1 MLKKAVG
8 KTAANEEAMRTLGL
22 AVRRRLLRHLLEEGP
37 MSEHVRESLRN
48 VALISSAGAGKT
60 SLAEAMLFTAGAV
73 PHLGSIA
80 QGTTVSDFEPEE
92 LHRRCSVSTSLLR
105 CSWNHTTINL
115 IDPPGALNL
124 LGETIMA
131 LQAVDAVILVVGGST
146 GIRSELVRVWSR
158 VTALGL
164 PCLLFLN
171 QWDKDDAA
179 LDGVV
184 AMCQRDLGIRPLPM
198 SLPLGGGAQLDGVLD
213 LVQQRVVTSRPDTST
228 FQQLPIP
235 DDRRK
240 SMEES
245 RKRIEETVAENDDR
259 LLEQYLAVGELQQED
274 LINGLC
280 LGVQTRMIVPFY
292 RGSAIR
298 NIGIVPLLN
307 AVVDLLPSPTDRA
320 GKTTLEGLRP
330 DTGETVCRRAVP
342 EDPFSGIVF
351 KTLIDPFVGRLSY
364 VRVLSGVL
372 HADSMIFNSA
382 RGSKEKS
389 GHLYT
394 LLGKK
399 HTAVPSSGAGEIVAV
414 GKLKDTQTGDTLCD
428 EHAPICYPKTA
439 LPRPVLSFAIEPK
452 SKADIEKI
460 SLGLHKL
467 IEEDP
472 TLEFSRHA
480 DTKEIVLS
488 GMGQLHIDLALE
500 KLRRKYGAEVVLHMP
515 KIPYRETIRTTAQAQ
530 GKYKKQTGGH
540 GQYGDCWLELS
551 PLPRGEGFRFEN
563 KVVGGAIPRNFIPAV
578 EKGVVEAMHHGSL
591 TGFPVVDCRVAVYDG
606 SYHAVDSSEIAFKIA
621 ATMGFKK
628 ALEAAHPVLLEPIM
642 TVEVEAPADHIGGV
656 IGDLNAR
663 RGRILHM
670 EAKDQ
675 MEQIKALVPM
685 AELLIYATTLN
696 SLTAGRGSYAMEFSH
711 YDEVPRELAV
721 RIVEAHKV
729 ETHAA
734 AH

>member
-1 MLKKAVG
+1 
-8 KTAANEEAMRTLGL
+8 
-22 AVRRRLLRHLLEEGP
+22 
-37 MSEHVRESLRN
+37 MSEPHRESLRN
-48 VALISSAGAGKT
+48 VVLISSAGAGKT
-60 SLAEAMLFTAGAV
+60 SLAEAILFTAGTV

-92 LHRRCSVSTSLLR
+92 LHRRSSVSTSLLR

-115 IDPPGALNL
+115 VDPPGALSL
-124 LGETIMA
+124 LGETVMA
-131 LQAVDAVILVVGGST
+131 LRAVDAVILVVGASS
-146 GIRSELVRVWSR
+146 GIRSELVRIWAR

-171 QWDKDDAA
+171 EMDKDGVS
-179 LDGVV
+179 LDEVA
-184 AMCQRDLGIRPLPM
+184 AMCQRDLGIMPLPM
-198 SLPLGGGAQLDGVLD
+198 SLPYGSGTQLKGVLD
-213 LVQQRVVTSRPDTST
+213 LAQQRVITSRTESPTI
-228 FQQLPIP
+228 QQLSIP
-235 DDRRK
+235 EQEQTLVTDA
-240 SMEES
+240 
-245 RKRIEETVAENDDR
+245 RKRIQEGVAERDDR
-259 LLEQYLAVGELQQED
+259 LLEQYLALGELTKED
-274 LINGLC
+274 LTDGLR
-280 LGVQTRMIVPFY
+280 LGVQAGLIIPLY
-292 RGSAIR
+292 SGSAIR

-307 AVVDLLPSPTDRA
+307 AIVDLLPSPMDQA
-320 GKTTLEGLRP
+320 VKIPLEGLRP
-330 DTGETVCRRAVP
+330 DTGEAVSRRAVQ

-364 VRVLSGVL
+364 MRVLSGAL
-372 HADSMIFNSA
+372 HADSMVFNSS
-382 RGSKEKS
+382 RGGKEKS

-399 HTAVPSSGAGEIVAV
+399 HTSVPSASAGDIVAI

-428 EHAPICYPKTA
+428 EQAPICYPKTA

-452 SKADIEKI
+452 SNADIEKI

-500 KLRRKYGAEVVLHMP
+500 KLHRKYGADVVLHMP
-515 KIPYRETIRTTAQAQ
+515 KIPYHETIRTTAQAQ

-540 GQYGDCWLELS
+540 GQYGDCWLELA
-551 PLPRGEGFRFEN
+551 PLPRGEGFKFEN
-563 KVVGGAIPRNFIPAV
+563 KVVGGAIPRNFIAAV
-578 EKGVVEAMHHGSL
+578 EKGVVEAMHHGGL
-591 TGFPVVDCRVAVYDG
+591 AGFPVVDCRVMVYDG
-606 SYHAVDSSEIAFKIA
+606 SYHAVDSSEMAFKIA
-621 ATMGFKK
+621 ASMGFKK
-628 ALEAAHPVLLEPIM
+628 ALEAANSILLEPIM
-642 TVEVEAPADHIGGV
+642 TVEIEAPADHIGGV

-663 RGRILHM
+663 RGRILHV

-675 MEQIKALVPM
+675 TEQITALVPM
-685 AELLIYATTLN
+685 AEMLTYATMLN
-696 SLTAGRGSYAMEFSH
+696 SLTAGRGSYAMEFAR

-721 RIVEAHKV
+721 RIIETHKV

>member
-1 MLKKAVG
+1 
-8 KTAANEEAMRTLGL
+8 
-22 AVRRRLLRHLLEEGP
+22 
-37 MSEHVRESLRN
+37 MSELQRESLRN
-48 VALISSAGAGKT
+48 VAMISSAGAGKT
-60 SLAEAMLFTAGAV
+60 SLAEAMLFAAGAV

-92 LHRRCSVSTSLLR
+92 LHRRSSVSTSLLR

-115 IDPPGALNL
+115 VDPPGALSL
-124 LGETIMA
+124 LGETVMA
-131 LQAVDAVILVVGGST
+131 LRAVDAVILVVGASS
-146 GIRSELVRVWSR
+146 GIRSELVRVWAR

-171 QWDKDDAA
+171 ELDKDATS
-179 LDGVV
+179 LDGVI
-184 AMCQRDLGIRPLPM
+184 AMCQRDLGIMPLPM
-198 SLPLGGGAQLDGVLD
+198 SLPYGSGTQLEGVLD
-213 LVQQRVVTSRPDTST
+213 LLRQSVITSRTEVPT
-228 FQQLPIP
+228 FQQMPIP
-235 DDRRK
+235 ENERAVVGDA
-240 SMEES
+240 
-245 RKRIEETVAENDDR
+245 RKRVQEGVAERDDR
-259 LLEQYLAVGELQQED
+259 LLEQYLTAGELTQED
-274 LINGLC
+274 LFNELR
-280 LGVQTRMIVPFY
+280 LGVQAGTIVPLY
-292 RGSAIR
+292 SGSAIK
-298 NIGIVPLLN
+298 NIGIAPLLN
-307 AVVDLLPSPTDRA
+307 AIVDFLPSPMDRA
-320 GKTTLEGLRP
+320 SRTPLEGLHP
-330 DTGETVCRRAVP
+330 GTGEAVSRHAVH
-342 EDPFSGIVF
+342 EDPFSGVVF

-364 VRVLSGVL
+364 LRVLSGVL
-372 HADSMIFNSA
+372 HADSTVFNSS

-399 HTAVPSSGAGEIVAV
+399 HTAVSLAGAGEIVAI

-428 EHAPICYPKTA
+428 EHAPICYPKTV

-452 SKADIEKI
+452 SNADIEKI

-500 KLRRKYGAEVVLHMP
+500 KLRRKYGAEVVLRMP

-540 GQYGDCWLELS
+540 GQYGDCWLELA
-551 PLPRGEGFRFEN
+551 PLPRGEGFKFEN

-591 TGFPVVDCRVAVYDG
+591 AGFPIVDCRVAVYDG
-606 SYHAVDSSEIAFKIA
+606 SYHAVDSSEMAFKIA
-621 ATMGFKK
+621 ASMGFKN
-628 ALEAAHPVLLEPIM
+628 ALEAAHAVLLEPIM
-642 TVEVEAPADHIGGV
+642 TVEVDAPADHIGGV

-663 RGRILHM
+663 RGRILHV

-675 MEQIKALVPM
+675 MEQITALVPM
-685 AELLIYATTLN
+685 AELLTYATALN
-696 SLTAGRGSYAMEFSH
+696 SLTAGRGSYAMEFTR
-711 YDEVPRELAV
+711 YDEVPRELVV
-721 RIVEAHKV
+721 RIIEAHKV

-734 AH
+734 TH

>member
-1 MLKKAVG
+1 
-8 KTAANEEAMRTLGL
+8 
-22 AVRRRLLRHLLEEGP
+22 
-37 MSEHVRESLRN
+37 MSELRRESLRN
-48 VALISSAGAGKT
+48 VVLISSAGAGKT
-60 SLAEAMLFTAGAV
+60 SLAEAMLFAAGAV

-92 LHRRCSVSTSLLR
+92 VHRRSSVSTSLLR

-115 IDPPGALNL
+115 VDPPGALSL

-131 LQAVDAVILVVGGST
+131 LQAVDAVVLVVGASS
-146 GIRSELVRVWSR
+146 GIRSELVRVWAR
-158 VTALGL
+158 ITALGL
-164 PCLLFLN
+164 PSLLFLN
-171 QWDKDDAA
+171 ELDKDGVSFDE
-179 LDGVV
+179 VV
-184 AMCQRDLGIRPLPM
+184 AMCQRDLGIMPLPM
-198 SLPLGGGAQLDGVLD
+198 SLPYGSGAQLEGVLD
-213 LVQQRVVTSRPDTST
+213 LAQQRVIISRTESLT
-228 FQQLPIP
+228 IQQLPIP
-235 DDRRK
+235 EHERTLVTDA
-240 SMEES
+240 
-245 RKRIEETVAENDDR
+245 RKRIQEGVAERDDR
-259 LLEQYLAVGELQQED
+259 LLEQYLAVGELTQED
-274 LINGLC
+274 QTDGLR
-280 LGVQTRMIVPFY
+280 LGVQARTIVPLY
-292 RGSAIR
+292 SGSAIR

-307 AVVDLLPSPTDRA
+307 AIVDLLPSPMDRSV
-320 GKTTLEGLRP
+320 KTPLEGLRP
-330 DTGETVCRRAVP
+330 DTGEAMSRRAVQ

-364 VRVLSGVL
+364 LRVLSGVL
-372 HADSMIFNSA
+372 HADSTVFNSS

-399 HTAVPSSGAGEIVAV
+399 HTSVPSASAGDIVAI

-428 EHAPICYPKTA
+428 EHAPIYYPKTV

-452 SKADIEKI
+452 SSADIEKI

-500 KLRRKYGAEVVLHMP
+500 KLHRKYGADVVLHMP

-540 GQYGDCWLELS
+540 GQYGDCWLELA
-551 PLPRGEGFRFEN
+551 PLPRGEGFKFEN
-563 KVVGGAIPRNFIPAV
+563 KVVGGAVPRNFIPAV
-578 EKGVVEAMHHGSL
+578 EKGVLEAMHHGIL
-591 TGFPVVDCRVAVYDG
+591 AGFPVVDCRVAVYDG
-606 SYHAVDSSEIAFKIA
+606 SYHTVDSSEMAFKIA
-621 ATMGFKK
+621 ASMGFKK

-663 RGRILHM
+663 RGRILHV

-675 MEQIKALVPM
+675 TEQITALLPM
-685 AELLIYATTLN
+685 AELLTYATMLN
-696 SLTAGRGSYAMEFSH
+696 SLTAGRGSYTMEFAR
-711 YDEVPRELAV
+711 YDEVPHELAV
-721 RIVEAHKV
+721 RIIEAHKV